1 MASVTLDALV
11 GGLRRRG
18 TPLASE
24 SALFVALECVE
35 AFADNE
41 LRVLDPK
48 PIRVNADGAV
58 DVTSCASSAD
68 ERAVLR
74 SIGGLVR
81 VLCEPLPAIAKEF
94 VVRAEDGS
102 LGTIAKAR
110 SELEALLVP
119 LNRAAAR
126 RVVARLVRE
135 VNRDGVT
142 DAPEPLAATDSAT
155 ATNPLAPTA
164 GSATATAMVEPPTS
178 SVDTEPDGE
187 PIANDSATMTVA
199 DATPLPSKLPP
210 PPRLG
215 SLATLPIGPNGDES
229 SLRDSQPVE
238 GADRTVPDG
247 ETTDAS
253 SSLDE
258 SPREA
263 TPRKGADRRPLLFV
277 ALFFLSAVAFFAWSV
292 ARR

>member
-24 SALFVALECVE
+24 SALFVALECAE
-35 AFADNE
+35 ALEERE
-41 LRVLDPK
+41 LRVLDPR
-48 PIRVNADGAV
+48 PIRLEDDGAV
-58 DVTSCASSAD
+58 DISACAKSAD

-74 SIGGLVR
+74 SIGALVR

-94 VVRAEDGS
+94 VARTDDGS
-102 LGTIAKAR
+102 IPSIAKAR

-126 RVVARLVRE
+126 RVVARLVRD
-135 VNRDGVT
+135 VNREGAS
-142 DAPEPLAATDSAT
+142 DAPAATDSAT
-155 ATNPLAPTA
+155 STNPLPSAST
-164 GSATATAMVEPPTS
+164 SATATAVIESTGS
-178 SVDTEPDGE
+178 SVDTEPDGD
-187 PIANDSATMTVA
+187 PIAPDSATMTVA

-215 SLATLPIGPNGDES
+215 SLATLPIGPSADDS
-229 SLRDSQPVE
+229 SPRESQPAE

-247 ETTDAS
+247 ATTESTTSA
-253 SSLDE
+253 DE
-258 SPREA
+258 SPSER
-263 TPRKGADRRPLLFV
+263 TPRRGADRKPLLFV
-277 ALFFLSAVAFFAWSV
+277 ALFFLSAVLFFAWSV
-292 ARR
+292 AHR